1 MSTVPEDL
9 KYTRDHE
16 WVRVEGDGTA
26 VVGITDH
33 AQHEL
38 GELVFVELPEAER
51 AVQAGEACAVVES
64 VKAAS
69 DVYAP
74 LAGTIVAVNAA
85 LESEPG
91 LVNRSPFGEG
101 WLFRLRPAQPIGE
114 LLDAAAYRKL
124 VDAAG

>member
-1 MSTVPEDL
+1 MSTVPQGL

-16 WVRVEGDGTA
+16 WIRLESDGTA
-26 VVGITDH
+26 VIGITDH

-38 GELVFVELPEAER
+38 GELVFVELPERDR

-74 LAGTIVAVNAA
+74 LAGTVIAVNAA

-101 WLFRLRPAQPIGE
+101 WLFRLRPSQPIGE
-114 LLDAAAYRKL
+114 LLDAAAYRQL

>member
-1 MSTVPEDL
+1 MSTVPEGL

-16 WVRVEGDGTA
+16 WIRLESDGTA
-26 VVGITDH
+26 VIGITDH

-38 GELVFVELPEAER
+38 GELVFVELPERDR

-74 LAGTIVAVNAA
+74 LAGTVIAVNAA

-101 WLFRLRPAQPIGE
+101 WLFRLRPSQPIGE
-114 LLDAAAYRKL
+114 LLDAAAYRQL